1 MNIDTQTF
9 PSRQIWLVAVIV
21 AALVGIPLSVFADKT
36 PWLIVIPILIGVT
49 VILAQEIWASL
60 SRNAQLTLV
69 GMPKEY
75 LELARYRGHVALSI
89 PVAEDDTRQEFFE
102 FIKTSRRKVTKS
114 AEVIT
119 DDAGN
124 KVHVIDSERFV
135 TLLFNRIL
143 PSTDQVAEL
152 SLLRALRRY
161 ERMHT
166 LSPQLEQFLKD
177 KTVLTVIKADFKG
190 NTAQAINRAG
200 EAVIRELVRQASAS
214 KQNQLKA
221 EAS

>member
-75 LELARYRGHVALSI
+75 LELA
-89 PVAEDDTRQEFFE
+89 
-102 FIKTSRRKVTKS
+102 KVTKS